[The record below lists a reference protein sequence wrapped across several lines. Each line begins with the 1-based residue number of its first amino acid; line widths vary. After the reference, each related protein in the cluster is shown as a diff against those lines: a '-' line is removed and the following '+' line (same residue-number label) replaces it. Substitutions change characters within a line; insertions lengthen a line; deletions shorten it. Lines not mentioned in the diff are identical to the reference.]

1 MRNKEKKIIV
11 LSNLKS
17 TNFEQ
22 AVFVLKDGQEESR
35 SAVFEAERIVEEY
48 IFPSSAPPPQKKER
62 RHELDFLPFAVT
74 AAVAV
79 LAGIV
84 AVVVNIL

>member
-1 MRNKEKKIIV
+1 MKSSEKRIIV

-17 TNFEQ
+17 SNFEQ
-22 AVFVLKDGQEESR
+22 AFFVLKEGRDDNR

-48 IFPSSAPPPQKKER
+48 IFPSSPPAKPRKER
-62 RHELDFLPFAVT
+62 DWDYLPFAVT

-79 LAGIV
+79 LAGAAAIL
-84 AVVVNIL
+84 VNIL